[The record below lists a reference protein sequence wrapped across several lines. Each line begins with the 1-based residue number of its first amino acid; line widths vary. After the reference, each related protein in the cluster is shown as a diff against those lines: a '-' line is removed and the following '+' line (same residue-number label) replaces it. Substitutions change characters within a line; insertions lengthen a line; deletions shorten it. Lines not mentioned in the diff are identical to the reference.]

1 MISTFVT
8 VIIVSAF
15 FILFF
20 EGMGPKNKRKR
31 KKEKMRKKIEAS
43 TIVGFVEDTSRDPFI
58 NHFIPPKVGNTGK
71 FVPYSSVPENHW
83 LHGFPHKKS
92 K

>member
-1 MISTFVT
+1 MITTLVT

-20 EGMGPKNKRKR
+20 KGKISKNKRKI
-31 KKEKMRKKIEAS
+31 KKIYRKVEAS
-43 TIVGFVEDTSRDPFI
+43 TTAGFVKDTYRDPFI
-58 NHFIPPKVGNTGK
+58 NHFIPPKVGNIGK
-71 FVPYSSVPENHW
+71 FVAFSSIPENHW
-83 LHGFPHKKS
+83 LHGFPHKKA